1 MKELVQRIEF
11 FGILCLELLFLPF
24 LYILEEVKKAFSSDK
39 PLTIK
44 KLRAPIV
51 SKTLL
56 INIHEWGGYP
66 DIRKKTIRRKNEFTC
81 GLKFQLDRFNAP
93 NLGTSR
99 ELNLSISDSHLLKDK
114 EHLSKQVNNLL
125 EVDNYGMDFSGYSAF
140 YNNIK
145 SRPNA
150 YVILT
155 NTSVNSIQTDFL
167 TSYLSFMEKNPDVGL
182 LGVSYCSKV
191 IQSLIRN
198 NFNAHLQSFFM
209 LTTIEVLNEIVKS
222 NGDKFPGHG
231 ILYKRLLIKRGE
243 IAMSRITQRL
253 GYNLAV
259 TLENGSVYK
268 FGKNNCL
275 DNGYRRWDLK
285 FSDVRLTLK
294 EPNVLNEL
302 NDK

>member
-1 MKELVQRIEF
+1 MKELFQRFKF
-11 FGILCLELLFLPF
+11 FGSLCLELLFLPF
-24 LYILEEVKKAFSSDK
+24 LYIFEELKNACSSDK
-39 PLTIK
+39 PLTVK
-44 KLRAPIV
+44 KHRAPIV
-51 SKTLL
+51 SETVLV
-56 INIHEWGGYP
+56 NIHEWGGYS
-66 DIRKKTIRRKNEFTC
+66 DVRKKTIRRRNEFTC
-81 GLKFQLDRFNAP
+81 GLKHQLNRFNSS
-93 NLGTSR
+93 NLGASR
-99 ELNLSISDSHLLKDK
+99 ELNLTVSDSHLLNDKDQ
-114 EHLSKQVNNLL
+114 LSKKVDNLI

-140 YNNIK
+140 YNMIK

-167 TSYLSFMEKNPDVGL
+167 SSYLSYMETNPDVGI

-191 IQSLIRN
+191 IQSLVKN

-209 LTTIEVLNEIVKS
+209 LTTVEVLNEIVKS
-222 NGDKFPGHG
+222 NGNKFPGHG

-268 FGKNNCL
+268 FGKNNWL
-275 DNGYRRWDLK
+275 DNGYKRWSLK

-294 EPNVLNEL
+294 EPNVLNEI
-302 NDK
+302 K